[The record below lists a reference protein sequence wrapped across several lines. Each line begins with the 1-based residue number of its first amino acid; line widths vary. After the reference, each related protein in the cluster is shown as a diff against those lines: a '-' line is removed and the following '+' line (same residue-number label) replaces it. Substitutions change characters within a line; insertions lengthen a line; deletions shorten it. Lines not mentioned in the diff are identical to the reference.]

1 LGAVSF
7 VVSHWSIYVTGKK
20 GIGANY
26 GEATQGTI
34 EWRRLDLRVPKGLG
48 HLDAQIR
55 LEHDQKKRKRAGT
68 QRQARELLR
77 QMQSEHE
84 RGVNLGAQQP
94 TVVQWCQTWLE
105 TFAINLKPNIKADYA
120 GVIRRTIASAPIGR
134 RRLDQLTPADVQAW
148 VNDLA
153 KKVAPQ
159 TVRNA
164 HARLHKALA
173 VAVRQRYV
181 ARNVADDTELPP
193 VRRKPI
199 YPLDFEQA
207 AALLDAVDGHR
218 WAALYRLAINLG
230 LREGELLGLTWEV
243 LDFKAKTLRIDQQLQ
258 RVDGAFVLQTTK
270 TKAGE
275 RVLMLDDDLIAVLRT
290 HWKNMAEERL
300 LSGSTWKDKLN
311 LVFVSETGGPIHV
324 SCLLDHFRQMLK
336 RAGLPSIR
344 FHDLRHTAA
353 TLMLA
358 NNEPLVTVSKILGHS
373 SPAVTATIYAHALDS
388 SKASAIAALS
398 QRLRKAQ

>member
-1 LGAVSF
+1 MARRSKGRANGEG
-7 VVSHWSIYVTGKK
+7 SIYE
-20 GIGANY
+20 Y
-26 GEATQGTI
+26 
-34 EWRRLDLRVPKGLG
+34 PKGSG
-48 HLDAQIR
+48 IWYAQIR
-55 LEHDQKKRKRAGT
+55 LEHDQKKRRRAGT
-68 QRQARELLR
+68 QRAARELLR
-77 QMQSEHE
+77 QMQDERE

-94 TVVQWCQTWLE
+94 TVAQWCQTWLD

-120 GVIRRTIASAPIGR
+120 GVIRRTITNAPIGR
-134 RRLDQLTPADVQAW
+134 RRLDQLTPAHVQSW

-153 KKVAPQ
+153 TKVAAQ

-173 VAVRQRYV
+173 VAVRQRYI
-181 ARNVADDTELPP
+181 AWNVADDTELPT

-207 AALLDAVDGHR
+207 AALLDEVEGHR

-230 LREGELLGLTWEV
+230 LREGELLGLTWSAI
-243 LDFKAKTLRIDQQLQ
+243 DFKAKTIRVDQQLQ
-258 RVDGAFVLQTTK
+258 RVNGEFVLQTTK

-275 RVLMLDDDLIAVLRT
+275 RVLMLDDDLLAVLRM
-290 HWKNMAEERL
+290 HRKNLAEERL
-300 LSGSTWKDKLN
+300 LSGASWKDKLN
-311 LVFVSETGGPIHV
+311 LVFVSDTGGPIHV
-324 SCLLDHFRQMLK
+324 SCLLDHFRQALK
-336 RAGLPSIR
+336 RAGLPAIR

-358 NNEPLVTVSKILGHS
+358 NGEPLVTVSKILGHS